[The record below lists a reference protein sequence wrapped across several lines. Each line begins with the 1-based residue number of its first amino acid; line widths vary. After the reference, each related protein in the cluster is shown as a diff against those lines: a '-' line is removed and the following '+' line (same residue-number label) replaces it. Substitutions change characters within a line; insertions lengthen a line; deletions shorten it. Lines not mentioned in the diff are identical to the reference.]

1 MTTVKP
7 FAGVLAPVLTP
18 FDKDLAPDRGRFVAH
33 CRWLLQQGITGLAVF
48 GTTSEANSLS
58 AEERMDLLDAL
69 IAGGVRPELLMPGT
83 GCCALTDTVRLT
95 AHAAR
100 NGCGGV
106 LMLPPFY
113 YKPVSDD
120 GLFAHV
126 AEVIERVG
134 DARLRVYLYHIPP
147 VAVVGYSLALIERL
161 IKEYPS
167 VVIGL
172 KDSSGDWKNTEAVLK
187 RLPGFGVFP
196 GSEVF
201 LLPALRAGGMG
212 CITATANVNG
222 AAVRDLYDRWR
233 TPEAD
238 RLQEEI
244 TTLRETIQAY
254 PMIPALK
261 QVLAHFRDDPGWGA
275 VRPPLVRLTETEARA
290 LIADLGQKKFA
301 LFIFP
306 PLS

>member
-1 MTTVKP
+1 MKTVKP

-18 FDKDLAPDRGRFVAH
+18 FKQDLAPDPERLVTH
-33 CRWLLQQGITGLAVF
+33 CRWLLEQGIAGLAVF

-69 IAGGVRPELLMPGT
+69 IAGGIRSELLMPGT

-95 AHAAR
+95 AHAVR

-106 LMLPPFY
+106 LMLPAFY

-120 GLFAHV
+120 GLFAQV
-126 AEVIERVG
+126 AEVIERVA
-134 DARLRVYLYHIPP
+134 DPRLRIYLYHIPP
-147 VAVVGYSLALIERL
+147 VAVVGYSLDLIERL
-161 IKEYPS
+161 IKQYPS

-172 KDSSGDWKNTEAVLK
+172 KDSSGDWNNTEAMLK
-187 RLPGFGVFP
+187 RFPGFDVFP

-201 LLPALRAGGMG
+201 LLAALRAGGMG

-222 AAVRDLYDRWR
+222 ATVSALYERWR

-238 RLQEEI
+238 RLQAEI
-244 TTLRETIQAY
+244 TTLRKTIEAY
-254 PMIPALK
+254 PMIAALK
-261 QVLAHFRDDPGWGA
+261 QILAHFRNDPAWAA
-275 VRPPLVRLTETEARA
+275 VRPPLVRLTRTDAQA
-290 LIADLGQKKFA
+290 LIRNLEQKRFA
-301 LFIFP
+301 LAA
-306 PLS
+306 

>member
-1 MTTVKP
+1 MKTVKP

-18 FDKDLAPDRGRFVAH
+18 FKQDLAPDGERFVAH
-33 CRWLLQQGITGLAVF
+33 CRWLREQGIAGLAVF

-58 AEERMDLLDAL
+58 AEERMDLLDEL
-69 IAGGVRPELLMPGT
+69 IAGGIRAELLMPGT

-95 AHAAR
+95 AHAVR

-120 GLFAHV
+120 GVFAQV

-134 DARLRVYLYHIPP
+134 DARLRIYLYHIPP
-147 VAVVGYSLALIERL
+147 VAVVGYSLNLIERL

-172 KDSSGDWKNTEAVLK
+172 KDSSGDWNNTEAILE
-187 RLPGFGVFP
+187 RFPGFDVFP

-201 LLPALRAGGMG
+201 LLAALRAGGLG

-222 AAVRDLYDRWR
+222 AALSDLYDRWQ
-233 TPEAD
+233 TPEGD
-238 RLQEEI
+238 RLQAEAA
-244 TTLRETIQAY
+244 TLRKTIDAF
-254 PMIPALK
+254 PLIPALK
-261 QVLAHFRDDPGWGA
+261 QILAHFRNDPAWTA
-275 VRPPLVRLTETEARA
+275 VRPPLVRLTGTAAQA
-290 LIADLGQKKFA
+290 LIATLEQKKFA
-301 LFIFP
+301 LAA
-306 PLS
+306 

>member
-1 MTTVKP
+1 MKTVKP

-18 FDKDLAPDRGRFVAH
+18 FRQDLVPDPERFATH
-33 CRWLLQQGITGLAVF
+33 CRWLLEQGITGLAVF

-58 AEERMDLLDAL
+58 AEERIDLLDAL
-69 IAGGVRPELLMPGT
+69 IAGGIRSELLMPGT

-95 AHAAR
+95 AHAVR

-106 LMLPPFY
+106 LLLPPFY

-120 GLFAHV
+120 GLFAQV

-134 DARLRVYLYHIPP
+134 DARLRIYLYHIPP
-147 VAVVGYSLALIERL
+147 IAVVGYSLNLIERL

-172 KDSSGDWKNTEAVLK
+172 KDSSGDWNNTEAILK
-187 RLPGFGVFP
+187 RFPGFDVFP

-201 LLPALRAGGMG
+201 LLATLRAGGMG

-222 AAVRDLYDRWR
+222 AAVSDLYDRWR

-238 RLQEEI
+238 RLQAEI
-244 TTLRETIQAY
+244 TTLRKTIEAY
-254 PMIPALK
+254 PMIAALK
-261 QVLAHFRDDPGWGA
+261 QILAHFRNDPAWTA
-275 VRPPLVRLTETEARA
+275 VRPPLVGLTRADAQA
-290 LIADLGQKKFA
+290 LIGNLEQKKFA
-301 LFIFP
+301 LAA
-306 PLS
+306 

>member
-18 FDKDLAPDRGRFVAH
+18 FNQDLAPDRERFVAH
-33 CRWLLQQGITGLAVF
+33 CRWLLEQGITGLAVF

-69 IAGGVRPELLMPGT
+69 IAGGIRPELLMAGT

-95 AHAAR
+95 THAVR

-120 GLFAHV
+120 GLFVHV

-134 DARLRVYLYHIPP
+134 DARLRIYLYHIPP
-147 VAVVGYSLALIERL
+147 VAVVGYNLGLIERL

-172 KDSSGDWKNTEAVLK
+172 KDSSGDWKNTEAILK
-187 RLPGFGVFP
+187 RLPGFDVFP

-222 AAVRDLYDRWR
+222 AAVRDVYDRWR

-244 TTLRETIQAY
+244 TTLRGIIQAY

-261 QVLAHFRDDPGWGA
+261 QILAHFRNDPGWEA
-275 VRPPLVRLTETEARA
+275 VRPPLLRLTRTEVQA

-301 LFIFP
+301 LAV
-306 PLS
+306 

>member
-1 MTTVKP
+1 MKTGKP

-18 FDKDLAPDRGRFVAH
+18 FKQDLAPDPERLVTH
-33 CRWLLQQGITGLAVF
+33 CRWLLEQGIAGLAVF

-69 IAGGVRPELLMPGT
+69 IAGGIRSELLMPGT

-95 AHAAR
+95 AHAVR

-106 LMLPPFY
+106 LMLPAFY

-120 GLFAHV
+120 GLFAQV

-134 DARLRVYLYHIPP
+134 DPRLRIYLYHIPP
-147 VAVVGYSLALIERL
+147 VAVVGYSLDLIERL
-161 IKEYPS
+161 IKQYPS
-167 VVIGL
+167 VVIGV
-172 KDSSGDWKNTEAVLK
+172 KDSSGDWNNTEAILK
-187 RLPGFGVFP
+187 RFP

-201 LLPALRAGGMG
+201 LLAALRAGGMG

-222 AAVRDLYDRWR
+222 AAVSDLYERWR

-238 RLQEEI
+238 RLQAEI
-244 TTLRETIQAY
+244 TTLRKTIEAY
-254 PMIPALK
+254 PMIAALK
-261 QVLAHFRDDPGWGA
+261 QILAHFRNDPGWAA
-275 VRPPLVRLTETEARA
+275 VRPPLVRLKRTDAQA
-290 LIADLGQKKFA
+290 LIGNLEQKRFA
-301 LFIFP
+301 LAA
-306 PLS
+306 

>member
-1 MTTVKP
+1 MTTVTP

-18 FDKDLAPDRGRFVAH
+18 FNQDLAPDRERFVAH
-33 CRWLLQQGITGLAVF
+33 CHWLLEQGITGLAVF

-58 AEERMDLLDAL
+58 AEERTDLLDAL
-69 IAGGVRPELLMPGT
+69 IAGGIRPELLMPGT

-95 AHAAR
+95 THAVR

-120 GLFAHV
+120 GLFVHV

-134 DARLRVYLYHIPP
+134 DARLRIYLYHIPP
-147 VAVVGYSLALIERL
+147 VAVVGYNLGLIERL

-172 KDSSGDWKNTEAVLK
+172 KDSSGDWKNTEAILK
-187 RLPGFGVFP
+187 RFPGFDVFP

-222 AAVRDLYDRWR
+222 AAVRDLYDCWR

-244 TTLRETIQAY
+244 TTLRAIIQAY

-261 QVLAHFRDDPGWGA
+261 QILAHFRNDPGWET
-275 VRPPLVRLTETEARA
+275 VRPPLLRLTRTEAQA

-301 LFIFP
+301 LAV
-306 PLS
+306 

>member
-1 MTTVKP
+1 MKTEKP

-18 FDKDLAPDRGRFVAH
+18 FKQDLLPDADRFIAH
-33 CRWLLQQGITGLAVF
+33 CRWLLAQGIAGLAVF

-58 AEERMDLLDAL
+58 AEERVDLLDAL
-69 IAGGVRPELLMPGT
+69 IAGGIRPELIMPGT

-95 AHAAR
+95 VHAVR
-100 NGCGGV
+100 SGCGGV

-120 GLFAHV
+120 GLFAQV

-134 DARLRVYLYHIPP
+134 DTRLRIYLYHIPP
-147 VAVVGYSLALIERL
+147 IAVVGYSLKLIERL

-172 KDSSGDWKNTEAVLK
+172 KDSSGDWKNTEAILK
-187 RLPGFGVFP
+187 RFPGFDVFP

-201 LLPALRAGGMG
+201 LLAALRAGGMG

-222 AAVRDLYDRWR
+222 AAVSDLYDHWR

-238 RLQEEI
+238 RLQDEI
-244 TTLRETIQAY
+244 ATLRRTIDAY

-261 QVLAHFRDDPGWGA
+261 QILAHFRNEPAWTA
-275 VRPPLVRLTETEARA
+275 VRPPLVRLTRPDAQA
-290 LIADLGQKKFA
+290 LIANLEQRKFA
-301 LFIFP
+301 LAA
-306 PLS
+306 

>member
-18 FDKDLAPDRGRFVAH
+18 FKKDLAPDRERFVAH
-33 CRWLLQQGITGLAVF
+33 CRWLLEQGVAGLAVF

-58 AEERMDLLDAL
+58 AEERMGLLDAL
-69 IAGGVRPELLMPGT
+69 IAGGIRPELLMPGT

-95 AHAAR
+95 THAVR

-113 YKPVSDD
+113 YKPLSDV

-126 AEVIERVG
+126 AEAIERVG
-134 DARLRVYLYHIPP
+134 DARLRIYLYHIPP
-147 VAVVGYSLALIERL
+147 VAVVGYSLDLMERL
-161 IKEYPS
+161 IKKYPS
-167 VVIGL
+167 VVIGV
-172 KDSSGDWKNTEAVLK
+172 KDSSGDWKNTEAILK
-187 RLPGFGVFP
+187 RFPGFDVFP

-222 AAVRDLYDRWR
+222 AAVRDLYGRWR

-238 RLQEEI
+238 RLQDEI
-244 TTLRETIQAY
+244 TKLRKTIEAY

-261 QVLAHFRDDPGWGA
+261 QILAHFRNDPAWTA
-275 VRPPLVRLTETEARA
+275 VRPPLVRLTRTDAQA
-290 LIADLGQKKFA
+290 LIADLEQKKFA
-301 LFIFP
+301 LAA
-306 PLS
+306 

>member
-1 MTTVKP
+1 MKTVKP
-7 FAGVLAPVLTP
+7 FAGILAPVLTP
-18 FDKDLAPDRGRFVAH
+18 FKKDLAPDRERFVAH
-33 CRWLLQQGITGLAVF
+33 CRWLLEQDIAGLAVF

-58 AEERMDLLDAL
+58 AEERMGLLDAL
-69 IAGGVRPELLMPGT
+69 IADGIRPELLMPGT
-83 GCCALTDTVRLT
+83 GCCALTETVRLT
-95 AHAAR
+95 AHALR
-100 NGCGGV
+100 HGCGGV

-134 DARLRVYLYHIPP
+134 DRRLRIYLYHIPP
-147 VAVVGYSLALIERL
+147 VAVVGYSLDLMERL

-167 VVIGL
+167 VVIGV
-172 KDSSGDWKNTEAVLK
+172 KDSSGDWKNTEAILK
-187 RLPGFGVFP
+187 RFPGFDVFP

-222 AAVRDLYDRWR
+222 AAVSDLYDRWR

-238 RLQEEI
+238 RLQDEV
-244 TTLRETIQAY
+244 TTLRKTIEAY

-261 QVLAHFRDDPGWGA
+261 QILAHFRNDPAWTA
-275 VRPPLVRLTETEARA
+275 VRPPLVRLTRTDAQA
-290 LIADLGQKKFA
+290 LIAELEQKKFA
-301 LFIFP
+301 LAA
-306 PLS
+306 

>member
-1 MTTVKP
+1 MKTVKP
-7 FAGVLAPVLTP
+7 FAGILAPVLTP
-18 FDKDLAPDRGRFVAH
+18 FKKDLAPDRERFVAH
-33 CRWLLQQGITGLAVF
+33 CRWLLEQDIAGLAVF

-58 AEERMDLLDAL
+58 AEERMGLLDAL
-69 IAGGVRPELLMPGT
+69 IADGIRPELLMPGT

-95 AHAAR
+95 AHALR

-134 DARLRVYLYHIPP
+134 DRRLRIYLYHIPP
-147 VAVVGYSLALIERL
+147 VAVVGYSLDLMERL

-167 VVIGL
+167 VVIGV
-172 KDSSGDWKNTEAVLK
+172 KDSSGDWKNTEAILK
-187 RLPGFGVFP
+187 RFPGFDVFP

-222 AAVRDLYDRWR
+222 AAVSDLYDRWR

-238 RLQEEI
+238 RLQDEV
-244 TTLRETIQAY
+244 TTLRKTIEAY

-261 QVLAHFRDDPGWGA
+261 QILAHFRNDPAWTA
-275 VRPPLVRLTETEARA
+275 VRPPLVRLTRTDAQA
-290 LIADLGQKKFA
+290 LIAELEQKKFA
-301 LFIFP
+301 LAA
-306 PLS
+306 

>member
-1 MTTVKP
+1 MKTVKP

-18 FDKDLAPDRGRFVAH
+18 FKKDLAPDRERFVAH
-33 CRWLLQQGITGLAVF
+33 CLWLLEQGIAGLAVF

-69 IAGGVRPELLMPGT
+69 IAGGIRPELLMPGT
-83 GCCALTDTVRLT
+83 GCCALTDTMRLT
-95 AHAAR
+95 AHAVR

-134 DARLRVYLYHIPP
+134 DTRLRIYLYHIPP
-147 VAVVGYSLALIERL
+147 VAVVGYSLDLMERL

-172 KDSSGDWKNTEAVLK
+172 KDSSGNWKNTEAILK
-187 RLPGFGVFP
+187 RFPGFDVFP

-201 LLPALRAGGMG
+201 LLSALRAGGMG

-222 AAVRDLYDRWR
+222 MAVRDLYDRWR

-238 RLQEEI
+238 RLQDEI
-244 TTLRETIQAY
+244 TKLRKTIEAY

-261 QVLAHFRDDPGWGA
+261 QILAHFRNDPAWAA
-275 VRPPLVRLTETEARA
+275 VRPPLVRLTRTDAQA
-290 LIADLGQKKFA
+290 LIAALEQKKFA
-301 LFIFP
+301 LAA
-306 PLS
+306 

>member
-1 MTTVKP
+1 MKTVKP

-18 FDKDLAPDRGRFVAH
+18 FKKDLVPDPERFVAH
-33 CRWLLQQGITGLAVF
+33 CRWLLAQGIAGLAVF

-69 IAGGVRPELLMPGT
+69 IAGGIGSELLMPGT
-83 GCCALTDTVRLT
+83 GCCSLTDTVRLT
-95 AHAAR
+95 AHAVR

-120 GLFAHV
+120 GLFAQV
-126 AEVIERVG
+126 AEVVERVG
-134 DARLRVYLYHIPP
+134 DARLRIYLYHIPP
-147 VAVVGYSLALIERL
+147 VAVVGYSLDLIERL
-161 IKEYPS
+161 TKEYPS

-172 KDSSGDWKNTEAVLK
+172 KDSSGDWNNTEAILK
-187 RLPGFGVFP
+187 RFPGFDVFP

-201 LLPALRAGGMG
+201 LLAALRAGGMG
-212 CITATANVNG
+212 CITATANING
-222 AAVRDLYDRWR
+222 AAVSKLYDRWR

-238 RLQEEI
+238 RLQDEI
-244 TTLRETIQAY
+244 TTLRKTVEAY

-261 QVLAHFRDDPGWGA
+261 QILAHFRNDPTWAA
-275 VRPPLVRLTETEARA
+275 VRPPLIRLTRTDAQA
-290 LIADLGQKKFA
+290 LIANLEQKKFA
-301 LFIFP
+301 LAA
-306 PLS
+306 

>member
-1 MTTVKP
+1 MKTVKP
-7 FAGVLAPVLTP
+7 FAGILAPVLTP
-18 FDKDLAPDRGRFVAH
+18 FKKDLAPDRERFVAH
-33 CRWLLQQGITGLAVF
+33 CRWLLEQHIAGLAVF

-58 AEERMDLLDAL
+58 AEERMGLLDAL
-69 IAGGVRPELLMPGT
+69 IADGIRPQLLMPGT

-95 AHAAR
+95 AHALR

-134 DARLRVYLYHIPP
+134 DRRLRIYLYHIPP
-147 VAVVGYSLALIERL
+147 VAVVGYSLDLMERL

-167 VVIGL
+167 VVIGV
-172 KDSSGDWKNTEAVLK
+172 KDSSGDWKNTEAILK
-187 RLPGFGVFP
+187 RFPGFDVFP

-222 AAVRDLYDRWR
+222 AAVSDLYDRWR

-238 RLQEEI
+238 RLQDEV
-244 TTLRETIQAY
+244 TTLRKTIEAY

-261 QVLAHFRDDPGWGA
+261 QILAHFRNDPAWTA
-275 VRPPLVRLTETEARA
+275 VRPPLVRLTRTDAQT
-290 LIADLGQKKFA
+290 LIAELEQKKFA
-301 LFIFP
+301 LAA
-306 PLS
+306 